1 MIGDCM
7 KVPMSG
13 MNELKQYLDKEG
25 VLGVVRSTAGDIR
38 LFQRR
43 GVIDLYTLLTQ
54 EPDFMRGGC
63 MADKVIGRG
72 AALLLVKG
80 GIAEVYARLISS
92 SALEVLRASDVV
104 VTFDKEVE
112 HIINRDGTGICP
124 VEKLT
129 SGISDPDE
137 AFLLIGEF
145 LKNK

>member
-1 MIGDCM
+1 M

-43 GVIDLYTLLTQ
+43 GVIDLFTLLTL
-54 EPDFMRGGC
+54 EPDC

-92 SALEVLRASDVV
+92 SALEVLRTAHVV

-112 HIINRDGTGICP
+112 HIINRDATGICP

-129 SGISDPDE
+129 SGISDPEE
-137 AFLLIGEF
+137 AYRLIGEF
-145 LKNK
+145 LET